1 MFLTRGDLWLSW
13 VAGKD
18 VFEELLLDYESA
30 VCCGLWM
37 KSSCSAFL
45 QGPIQHYCP
54 VTFGKK
60 IDPEGQYIRTFCP
73 ELRRMPSEWRM
84 TVFPGAVSV
93 PWGSENIKCGSRG
106 SSTRFPLLSLQVST
120 STPRGWLLSASSKI
134 PSA

>member
-1 MFLTRGDLWLSW
+1 MHCSLHETFILECSGNRGSPTHCRESVAVFLTRGDLWLSW

-45 QGPIQHYCP
+45 QVPIQHYCP

-60 IDPEGQYIRTFCP
+60 IDPEGQYIRSFCP
-73 ELRRMPSEWRM
+73 ELRRMPSEWRV
-84 TVFPGAVSV
+84 TVFPGPVSI
-93 PWGSENIKCGSRG
+93 PWASEHFLG
-106 SSTRFPLLSLQVST
+106 Q
-120 STPRGWLLSASSKI
+120 
-134 PSA
+134 